1 MRIWQKIAEIEGGFT
16 VHLYKN
22 ILIILICIA
31 LQFLIYFLIQVD
43 FLHVSEGRKN
53 ELKYTNFFDFWW
65 KSNVLRFNTH
75 DEYKII
81 GIFYA
86 FVFFWLIDGIILYN
100 IPFAILGL
108 KKLKRGEYS
117 GKDKLSDLIRAT
129 VYVDETKPE

>member
-1 MRIWQKIAEIEGGFT
+1 MK
-16 VHLYKN
+16 
-22 ILIILICIA
+22 
-31 LQFLIYFLIQVD
+31 
-43 FLHVSEGRKN
+43 VSEVWSN

-65 KSNVLRFNTH
+65 KSNILHFNYH

-86 FVFFWLIDGIILYN
+86 LIFFWVIEGIILWNLPY
-100 IPFAILGL
+100 AIIGL
-108 KKLKRGEYS
+108 KKLKRGEYY